1 MLSLCIRNLDEI
13 NFFRPKEKRAKML
26 LIGAAMWHT
35 NLRTGN
41 SVSRKFS
48 NRGAAELLLPL
59 YQLSLCMYS

>member
-1 MLSLCIRNLDEI
+1 
-13 NFFRPKEKRAKML
+13 ML

-48 NRGAAELLLPL
+48 NRGAAAAAELLLPAI
-59 YQLSLCMYS
+59 SMYVLPTPNNNHSIELL